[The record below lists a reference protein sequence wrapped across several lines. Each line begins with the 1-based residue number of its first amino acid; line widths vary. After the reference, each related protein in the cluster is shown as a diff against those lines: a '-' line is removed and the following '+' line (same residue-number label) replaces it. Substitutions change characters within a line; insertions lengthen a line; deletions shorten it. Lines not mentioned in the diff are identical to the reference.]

1 MTTVPPPPPPAED
14 EPQELEGG
22 FSKRLLGWVVGLSVV
37 SFVVAILLVTYGD
50 ELEARKPNP
59 HANTF
64 SKSALG
70 HMAAARYLQA
80 MGLGVVSRQNP
91 GVSGAGPSRPLIVA
105 EPDAAWLA
113 GDPAAKMEGLVKE
126 AARRKAPLVLVLPK
140 WAGQS
145 KKGRPEW
152 IGEVGLVPDE
162 HLLGIL
168 AAFDDEVLADQEVIR
183 GGDTSFRCQAPWRP
197 SDWTKQIRVETSPPQ
212 LLDPHPDLHPVV
224 RCPQGI
230 LVARH
235 ELEGGPEVWVIS
247 DPDVLNNQGLD
258 RADNAVLLYELLT
271 RELGATGVVFDETI
285 HGFNRTPGLLTEL
298 RSFPLVLAVFQ
309 TLILAGIVLWAG
321 IGRFGKPLPS
331 GAGIAPGKDVLID
344 NTARLLAGGG
354 HASDSLARYFRQTT
368 RAVAAAQFLPPDLP
382 EPEMLARLQH
392 ITVTRRIGMDLH
404 SLERQIH
411 QLPDGAA
418 ERAVKL
424 ARALHTWRL
433 EMTNVHRQ
441 GS

>member
-1 MTTVPPPPPPAED
+1 MTAPPPPLPEEG

-22 FSKRLLGWVVGLSVV
+22 FSKRLLAWVVGLSVV

-70 HMAAARYLQA
+70 HMAAARYLRT

-91 GVSGAGPSRPLIVA
+91 GVSGASPSRPLIVA
-105 EPDAAWLA
+105 EPDAGWLA
-113 GDPAAKMEGLVKE
+113 GDPAAKIEGLVKE

-145 KKGRPEW
+145 KRGRPEW
-152 IGEVGLVPDE
+152 IGKVGLLPEGHV
-162 HLLGIL
+162 LGVL
-168 AAFDDEVLADQEVIR
+168 AAFDDDVLADQELVR
-183 GGDTSFRCQAPWRP
+183 GGDTSFRCQAPWRSP
-197 SDWTKQIRVETSPPQ
+197 DWTKQLRVETSPPQ
-212 LLDPHPDLHPVV
+212 LLAPHPDLFPVV
-224 RCPQGI
+224 RCPEGI

-235 ELEGGPEVWVIS
+235 KLEGGSEVWVIS
-247 DPDVLNNQGLD
+247 DPDILNNQGLS

-271 RELGATGVVFDETI
+271 RELAATGVVFDETI
-285 HGFNRTPGLLTEL
+285 HGFNRTPGLMTEL

-309 TLILAGIVLWAG
+309 GLLLAGIVLWAG
-321 IGRFGKPLPS
+321 VGRFGKPLP
-331 GAGIAPGKDVLID
+331 AGLGLAPGKEVLID
-344 NTARLLAGGG
+344 NTARLLASGG

-368 RAVAAAQFLPPDLP
+368 RAVAAAHFLPPDLP
-382 EPEMLARLQH
+382 DPEMLARLQH
-392 ITVTRRIGMDLH
+392 ITLARRIGMDLGA
-404 SLERQIH
+404 LERQIH
-411 QLPDGAA
+411 QLPDGAG

>member
-1 MTTVPPPPPPAED
+1 MTAPPPPLPEEE

-22 FSKRLLGWVVGLSVV
+22 FSKRLLAWVVGLSVV

-70 HMAAARYLQA
+70 HMAAARYLRA

-91 GVSGAGPSRPLIVA
+91 GVSGAGPSRPLILA
-105 EPDAAWLA
+105 EPDAGWLA
-113 GDPAAKMEGLVKE
+113 GDPAARIEGLVKE

-140 WAGQS
+140 WVGQS

-152 IGEVGLVPDE
+152 IGEVGLLPDE
-162 HLLGIL
+162 HILGIL
-168 AAFDDEVLADQEVIR
+168 AAFDDDVLADQELVR
-183 GGDTSFRCQAPWRP
+183 GGDTSFRCQSPWRS
-197 SDWTKQIRVETSPPQ
+197 SDWTQQIRVETSPPQ
-212 LLDPHPDLHPVV
+212 LLAPHRELYPVV

-235 ELEGGPEVWVIS
+235 ELQGGPEVWVIS
-247 DPDVLNNQGLD
+247 DPDILNNQGLD

-271 RELGATGVVFDETI
+271 RELAATGVVFDETI

-309 TLILAGIVLWAG
+309 GLLLAGIVLWAG
-321 IGRFGKPLPS
+321 VGRFGKPLPS
-331 GAGIAPGKDVLID
+331 GLGLAPGKEVLID

-368 RAVAAAQFLPPDLP
+368 RAVAAAHFLPPDLP
-382 EPEMLARLQH
+382 DPEMLARLHH
-392 ITVTRRIGMDLH
+392 ITVARRIGMDLFA
-404 SLERQIH
+404 LERQIH